1 MESVNHNHVQAMPV
15 VAGLIGL
22 KGCGKSTV
30 ARVFADHGFVIVPFS
45 SPLKAMLASLLQ
57 ARGVSAE
64 EISRMLVGD
73 KKESPHW
80 ALNGRSPRQAMQW
93 LGTEWGRD
101 LMAGTFW
108 VDAWRDQAMR
118 HPRVVADDVRFPN
131 EVEAIKA
138 MGGTLIR
145 IARPALVSGD
155 THISEN
161 LITSLKA
168 DRQIT
173 NDGDLADLEFAA
185 RGMVEAVLVAHSHAA

>member
-1 MESVNHNHVQAMPV
+1 MESLNFPI

-30 ARVFADHGFVIVPFS
+30 ARVFADHGFIIVPFS
-45 SPLKAMLASLLQ
+45 SPLKAMLGALL
-57 ARGVSAE
+57 AGRGVSAE
-64 EISRMLVGD
+64 EVARMLTGD
-73 KKESPHW
+73 KKEQPHW

-101 LMAGTFW
+101 LMSSTFW

-118 HPRVVADDVRFPN
+118 HSRVVVDDVRFPN

-138 MGGTLIR
+138 MGGALIR
-145 IARPALVSGD
+145 VVRPALVAGD

-161 LITSLKA
+161 HITSLKA
-168 DRQIT
+168 DRQIM
-173 NDGDLADLEFAA
+173 NAGDLSRLESAA
-185 RGMVEAVLVAHSHAA
+185 RNIAEALVRTSGHAA